1 MPSTGNQHDNRVK
14 ARDPATGR
22 FLPGN
27 RSGGRKR
34 MDEDL
39 KAAFR
44 AACPDALRVL
54 KEIMLREDA
63 QDRDRIRAAEI
74 ILDRGYGKPVQ
85 AVDLAA
91 QADQQGQVGVILMP
105 EVKKE
110 E

>member
-1 MPSTGNQHDNRVK
+1 
-14 ARDPATGR
+14 
-22 FLPGN
+22 
-27 RSGGRKR
+27 
-34 MDEDL
+34 
-39 KAAFR
+39 
-44 AACPDALRVL
+44 
-54 KEIMLREDA
+54 MLREDA